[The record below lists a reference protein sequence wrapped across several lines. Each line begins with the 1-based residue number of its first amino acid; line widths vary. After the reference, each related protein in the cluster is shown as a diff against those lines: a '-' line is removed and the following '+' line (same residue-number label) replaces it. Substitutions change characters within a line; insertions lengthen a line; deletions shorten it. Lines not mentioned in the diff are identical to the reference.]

1 LLLATFAFDAAASV
15 RPPPARAVADVGGV
29 SPVADECAD
38 GVSPILVEGAGGMSP
53 ILVEGSG
60 GVSPACSRVQ
70 LLMPLIASYGTHLHA
85 RASGG
90 GSAADADGDNVGL
103 LDRKKLNSGEAPTA
117 TPTGEDAGQVRQCRH
132 THKHTPVHTDTH
144 MNMHART
151 HACMHESTHAH
162 AHIAGTNA

>member
-1 LLLATFAFDAAASV
+1 M
-15 RPPPARAVADVGGV
+15 
-29 SPVADECAD
+29 
-38 GVSPILVEGAGGMSP
+38 SPILVEGTGGVSP

-103 LDRKKLNSGEAPTA
+103 LDRKKLNSGEAPSA

-144 MNMHART
+144 MNMHAGT
-151 HACMHESTHAH
+151 HACTRAHTHTHTLPVRTRGRTAQ
-162 AHIAGTNA
+162 HIAPWIYGR